1 MHSHISIG
9 LKAVA
14 CLCYQVD
21 KYTYAHI
28 LDSTG
33 SDLSNT
39 PDNDEVLVKLSYI
52 FNQKISHNFKVM
64 ANLIN

>member
-1 MHSHISIG
+1 MLHISLG

-14 CLCYQVD
+14 CLCYQAD

-28 LDSTG
+28 LDSTE

-39 PDNDEVLVKLSYI
+39 PDNDKVLV
-52 FNQKISHNFKVM
+52 
-64 ANLIN
+64 